1 MPAKKGNKY
10 AAGNKGG
17 GRETVYKEEYA
28 NIAYNMCL
36 LGATDKELANCF
48 DVSEQ
53 TINVWKQKHEEFKL
67 ALKRGKLEADAVIA
81 SKLYHR
87 AKGYEHPEDKIF
99 NDNGTPLVV
108 PTIKH
113 YPPDTTAAIFWL
125 KNRQPDKWRDKSE
138 VESKNT
144 NTNIDIDYSIL
155 PPEALEEIAKAQGQE
170 EVMRIVG
177 KYRK

>member
-1 MPAKKGNKY
+1 MAGVGRPSKY
-10 AAGNKGG
+10 
-17 GRETVYKEEYA
+17 RTEYA
-28 NIAYNMCL
+28 EQAYKLCL
-36 LGATDKELANCF
+36 LGATDKDMASFF
-48 DVSEQ
+48 DVNED
-53 TINVWKQKHEEFKL
+53 TINEWKKTHEEFSES
-67 ALKRGKLEADAVIA
+67 LKRGKLEADAVIA

-99 NDNGTPLVV
+99 NDQGVPLVV

-125 KNRQPDKWRDKSE
+125 KNRQPKQWRDKQE
-138 VESKNT
+138 VESV
-144 NTNIDIDYSIL
+144 NTNINTDISDL
-155 PPEALEEIAKAQGQE
+155 PREALEEIAKAQGQE